1 MFFAFYSL
9 SYLRKPYKSSFHVV
23 TYYVYFAPDPNIHN
37 TPFVI
42 LFTQKQNQKSVP
54 TVYIY
59 HIRKFLTFNQKQFI
73 DKSRRCVT
81 TVYIFG
87 ICHIAPDVIKW
98 YLHFMWTWIKLNTLC
113 GWFNLFGLLKWILKI
128 IARMN
133 LKHHINWFNFWSST
147 NEKVYEI
154 MITFAAPHA
163 KQTVNRCT
171 KKAIHYM
178 AT

>member
-1 MFFAFYSL
+1 MFFAFYSF

-23 TYYVYFAPDPNIHN
+23 RTTYILHQTPTYTIHRL
-37 TPFVI
+37 
-42 LFTQKQNQKSVP
+42 LFCLHKNRIRSRCQL
-54 TVYIY
+54 YIY
-59 HIRKFLTFNQKQFI
+59 HIRKFLTFNQKHFI

-81 TVYIFG
+81 TVHIFG

-98 YLHFMWTWIKLNTLC
+98 YLHFVWTWIKLNTLC

-133 LKHHINWFNFWSST
+133 LRHYINLFNFWSST

-154 MITFAAPHA
+154 IITFAAPHA
-163 KQTVNRCT
+163 KQTVNSCT
-171 KKAIHYM
+171 KKAMHYM